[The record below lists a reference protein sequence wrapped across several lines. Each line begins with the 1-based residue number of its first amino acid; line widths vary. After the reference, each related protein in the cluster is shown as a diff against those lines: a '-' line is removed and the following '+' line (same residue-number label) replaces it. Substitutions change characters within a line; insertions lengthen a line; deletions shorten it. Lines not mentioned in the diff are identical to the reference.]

1 MEQVAADAAATYAEQ
16 DVRLGVAGLEE
27 LAVVNSS
34 SSKGPTGSQAA
45 RKKGR
50 GRGRGSGTR
59 KQACVPS
66 RDGGAGAGA
75 GAWAAQLPGGFRH
88 RGRDH
93 RGGGHGHRLRG
104 CMSCSS

>member
-1 MEQVAADAAATYAEQ
+1 MHTEQ
-16 DVRLGVAGLEE
+16 DVRLGVAGPEE

-34 SSKGPTGSQAA
+34 FSKGPTGSQAA

-50 GRGRGSGTR
+50 DRGMGRSSGTR

-66 RDGGAGAGA
+66 RGVGAGAGA

-88 RGRDH
+88 RRRDH